1 MKKKVAILLLIFL
14 LGIIIWKSNF
24 LTIEKVNFSNFAG
37 CVSNDQLNSEIKN
50 IDKNSLFYN
59 SEKFK
64 NIIFNK
70 YECVKDIS
78 ISYEFPKTANVSII
92 GRKFFAKVY
101 SVNTPLNFIDTESST
116 SSETALINWD
126 FPGESSEDAFVVDE
140 TGVIFN
146 KVKYD
151 FPLPVIFLSDNIG
164 FGTKLGNHNFSAI
177 DQIFS
182 KLLIL
187 PPISYQPNFKAKMF
201 ENTLLLNTSPKLA
214 FSLNR
219 DILRQLA
226 SLQLILQK
234 AKIDERVAEFI
245 DLRFDKPV
253 VQYRTNPSK

>member
-1 MKKKVAILLLIFL
+1 MKKKVAILLSIFL
-14 LGIIIWKSNF
+14 FGIIIWKSNV
-24 LTIEKVNFSNFAG
+24 LTIKKVDFTNFAG
-37 CVSNDQLNSEIKN
+37 CVSIDQLNSEIN
-50 IDKNSLFYN
+50 SIDKNSLFFN
-59 SEKFK
+59 PEKFR
-64 NIIFNK
+64 NILINK
-70 YECVKDIS
+70 YECIKDIS
-78 ISYEFPKTANVSII
+78 IAYKFPDSANISIS
-92 GRKFFAKVY
+92 GRKFLAKVY
-101 SVNTPLNFIDTESST
+101 SVDTPLNIIDTESSM

-140 TGVIFN
+140 TGFIFN
-146 KVKYD
+146 KVKSD
-151 FPLPVIFLSDNIG
+151 FPLPAIFLSGNVD
-164 FGTKLGNHNFSAI
+164 FGTKLDNQNFSSI

-182 KLLIL
+182 KLLTL

-219 DILRQLA
+219 DILKQLA